1 MFRELLQCCVT
12 TIATAGAYSLSFD
25 RTQTDVRVFLNFW
38 SGNIHY
44 QVCMGTG
51 PRGLYLPKKIFMLIS
66 SFLSLL
72 ENPPSCVC
80 IYDCDE
86 RLAATLATSLPGG
99 RRPTVAH
106 AFGPLELEKSLALP
120 TSRILE
126 RHDFRTILDFLLM
139 KLRTAMDRE
148 WLKSLPELYKVI
160 IFPFIGFPNLY
171 CFF

>member
-1 MFRELLQCCVT
+1 
-12 TIATAGAYSLSFD
+12 
-25 RTQTDVRVFLNFW
+25 
-38 SGNIHY
+38 
-44 QVCMGTG
+44 MGTG

-80 IYDCDE
+80 IYD
-86 RLAATLATSLPGG
+86 TLATSLPGG

-148 WLKSLPELYKVI
+148 WLQSLPELYKVI
-160 IFPFIGFPNLY
+160 ILLCIGFPNPY
-171 CFF
+171 CFL

>member
-1 MFRELLQCCVT
+1 MQFCVT

-25 RTQTDVRVFLNFW
+25 RTQTDVRVFLIFW

-51 PRGLYLPKKIFMLIS
+51 PRGLYLQMKIFMLIS

-86 RLAATLATSLPGG
+86 RLAATLSTSLPGG

-106 AFGPLELEKSLALP
+106 AFGPLELEKNLALP

-148 WLKSLPELYKVI
+148 WLQSLPELYKVI
-160 IFPFIGFPNLY
+160 NFLCIGFPNPY
-171 CFF
+171 CFL